1 MKLYARLTSMTREVE
16 QMAHWAIYVAYAWLG
31 TIIFAFTDAVQAIR
45 QGPRPKPQPL
55 APYNRN

>member
-1 MKLYARLTSMTREVE
+1 
-16 QMAHWAIYVAYAWLG
+16 MAHWAIYVAYAWLG

-55 APYNRN
+55 APTTATDD